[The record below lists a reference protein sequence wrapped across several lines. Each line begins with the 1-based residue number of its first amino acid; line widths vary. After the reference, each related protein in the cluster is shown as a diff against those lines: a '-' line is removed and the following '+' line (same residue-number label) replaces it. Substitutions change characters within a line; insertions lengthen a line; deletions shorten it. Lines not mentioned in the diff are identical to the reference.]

1 MTEIELLELIYEG
14 LQVQVALTAFIA
26 GLFLA
31 FYVHL
36 KGLF

>member
-1 MTEIELLELIYEG
+1 MTDSELFMLIYEG

-26 GLFLA
+26 GLFVA